1 MTFLGLV
8 PADLDRLFVTV
19 HLPPNGGGGL
29 VFRTFW
35 TTLSQ
40 LVMELSWDNETPG
53 SSDFNLRH
61 RNKSARAIS
70 GKKSA

>member
-1 MTFLGLV
+1 MLFLGLV
-8 PADLDRLFVTV
+8 LADLDRLFVTV
-19 HLPPNGGGGL
+19 HLLPNGGGGL

-40 LVMELSWDNETPG
+40 LVLELSQDKETPA
-53 SSDFNLRH
+53 SSDFPLRH
-61 RNKSARAIS
+61 INKSARAIS